1 MYAFRNTNKFSF
13 VECVKRICHRNP
25 KSFVTPLSAK
35 IKISDIDIVEGE
47 ENTFFP
53 PASIQE
59 VVKSAHPWKKTQK
72 KPNTVLHKDPF
83 VKEQVLFYAMLRLSA
98 PAGKTKGGDPMLK
111 LPTLFRKDWAFFLN
125 DRGRKSY
132 NEICLHC
139 MRKCKQS
146 FRAVILN
153 CPKYISKRSEKQND
167 VRAKRTADR
176 S

>member
-1 MYAFRNTNKFSF
+1 M
-13 VECVKRICHRNP
+13 
-25 KSFVTPLSAK
+25 
-35 IKISDIDIVEGE
+35 EGE
-47 ENTFFP
+47 ENTFSS

-59 VVKSAHPWKKTQK
+59 VVKSAHPWKRTTK

-83 VKEQVLFYAMLRLSA
+83 VKKNRFFFYAKIRLSA
-98 PAGKTKGGDPMLK
+98 AAGKTKGGDPMLK

-146 FRAVILN
+146 FRAAILK
-153 CPKYISKRSEKQND
+153 CPKYIPERSENQND
-167 VRAKRTADR
+167 KRAKRTAER
-176 S
+176 RRA